1 MNMFWWNGYL
11 YKENQ
16 ATKKTTKNKQTNK
29 KLIFDK
35 NDKNRPFNPWPTL
48 KILPKRLSI
57 MFLK

>member
-1 MNMFWWNGYL
+1 MFWWNGYL

-16 ATKKTTKNKQTNK
+16 ATKKKNKQTNK